1 MKRVLHWFRRD
12 LRVTDNTALSY
23 ACREADEII
32 PVYLLSTWKR
42 NHRWTGPNRQEF
54 LCGCLESLAKNLE
67 HIGGRLILRSG
78 LPNEQLIKLAQE
90 TRAKAIYLNQNYSR
104 YDVEIE
110 HQLRQVANAAG
121 IKIRSFKDTVILAPN
136 EVLNQS
142 DEPFRVFTPY
152 ARAWHRHGKPD
163 PLPKVRIMKTPSS
176 IRSESMPTLDHWGLT
191 PEVGIL
197 EPGEKAAR
205 NRLRNFLKEAI
216 FEYGAQRNRP
226 SLRITSRLSQD
237 LRFGTI
243 SPREVYAACQ
253 KVALDCTAAERR
265 SVSAFVNE
273 LIWREFYF
281 QILWHFPNVLHETFN
296 PQFSTVRWDYDPARL
311 SRWCEGITGF
321 PIVDAGMR
329 ELNETGFM
337 HNRARMIVAMFLT
350 KDLHI
355 HWREGENILCESS
368 SMAISRRTTVAGN
381 GAPALVQMQ
390 LPISGSRI
398 LGHKPKPTI
407 RKANTLS
414 GGSPSSKMSTQYDL
428 LTHLPRSWPLVIRFP
443 WWITPRNA
451 KSRWNAFGVPT
462 LALRLLESILLQHL
476 SRRLGPAGGSKSLFA
491 SIWVPSCRDWVI
503 FQSVESPNLR
513 RPPGRP
519 ETDRR
524 SRRCRQPCSLLVG
537 Y

>member
-90 TRAKAIYLNQNYSR
+90 TGAKAIYLNQNYSP

-110 HQLRQVANAAG
+110 HQLRQVVNAAG
-121 IKIRSFKDTVILAPN
+121 IKIRSFKDTVILAPS

-176 IRSESMPTLDHWGLT
+176 IQSEPMPTLDHWGLT
-191 PEVGIL
+191 PEGRIL

-205 NRLRNFLKEAI
+205 NRLRNFFKEAI
-216 FEYGAQRNRP
+216 FKYGAQRNRP

-243 SPREVYAACQ
+243 SSREVYAACQ
-253 KVALDCTAAERR
+253 KVALDCTAAERQ

-355 HWREGENILCESS
+355 HWREGEKYFMRKLIDGDIPAN
-368 SMAISRRTTVAGN
+368 N
-381 GAPALVQMQ
+381 GGWQWSASTGADAAPYFRIQNPWAQTKAYDPQ
-390 LPISGSRI
+390 GEYIKRWLPELKDVDSVRFTY
-398 LGHKPKPTI
+398 PPTAKLAPGYPLPMVDHAKEREI
-407 RKANTLS
+407 TLERFRSANPGL
-414 GGSPSSKMSTQYDL
+414 K
-428 LTHLPRSWPLVIRFP
+428 
-443 WWITPRNA
+443 TP
-451 KSRWNAFGVPT
+451 
-462 LALRLLESILLQHL
+462 
-476 SRRLGPAGGSKSLFA
+476 
-491 SIWVPSCRDWVI
+491 
-503 FQSVESPNLR
+503 
-513 RPPGRP
+513 
-519 ETDRR
+519 
-524 SRRCRQPCSLLVG
+524 
-537 Y
+537 